1 MTAATPAAGL
11 RRAAL
16 ELHALGE
23 SDRNWVLAALPV
35 GERGTLETL
44 LAELRALGIPSDAG
58 LPASPAVAPAP
69 AATLPPAPAPAPQ
82 PEAVPALECLD
93 AGRVTALARVLAAEP
108 VALTRA
114 LLAVRRWHWRDA
126 LLRELDPPR
135 RLELAGTFDATAP
148 APRLQAALLQALTRR
163 LAAEPVAP
171 APNAWM
177 RLRARLAQC
186 RGTR

>member
-1 MTAATPAAGL
+1 MTTATPAAGL

-23 SDRNWVLAALPV
+23 SDRNWVLAALPA
-35 GERGTLETL
+35 GERGALETL
-44 LAELRALGIPSDAG
+44 LAELRALGIPPDAG
-58 LPASPAVAPAP
+58 LPALPAV
-69 AATLPPAPAPAPQ
+69 APAPAPQ
-82 PEAVPALECLD
+82 PEAVPALACLD
-93 AGRVTALARVLAAEP
+93 AGRVTALGRVLAGEP

-114 LLAVRRWHWRDA
+114 LLAVRRWDWRDA
-126 LLRELDPPR
+126 LLCELDPPR
-135 RLELAGTFDATAP
+135 RLELAGPLDATAP

-177 RLRARLAQC
+177 RLRARLAQR
-186 RGTR
+186 RGSR